1 MIHIYEPMSWGGLMT
16 LGLSQPIFK
25 RTHEE
30 GAGVRL
36 LAAHGDDPS

>member
-1 MIHIYEPMSWGGLMT
+1 MSPRVGGALMT